1 MIEIVNP
8 GWLSLMVDRGRVG
21 FADIGV
27 PSSSA
32 LDRYAFDAANYLTGS
47 EADAPVLEVIGSGF
61 AFMAHGDI
69 SCAVTGARVEVSV
82 NDNPV
87 PPWTC
92 FEIPRGG
99 AVTVKEVREG
109 FRYYVSFSGAV
120 VTEEIMGSRSTNLEC
135 GFGGFRGR
143 PLMKGDF
150 LDFKDIR
157 PCDTFGL
164 PEEKIP
170 VMAAPH
176 LLRIVEG
183 PETGCF
189 TRESRERSLSGEDG
203 ENFIVSARL
212 NRAAIRLEGKPL
224 VFKRGAER
232 SIVSEGILP
241 GTVQIP
247 GDGQPIITLYERTIG
262 GYARLGVV
270 TAADRNLLAHLKPGD
285 RVRFKLITLDEA
297 RKLRRFP
304 SFRNT

>member
-8 GWLSLMVDRGRVG
+8 GWLSLVVDRGRVG

-61 AFMAHGDI
+61 AFMAHGAI
-69 SCAVTGARVEVSV
+69 FCAVTGARVEVSV

-120 VTEEIMGSRSTNLEC
+120 VTEEVMGSRSTNLEC

-157 PCDTFGL
+157 PCDSFGL
-164 PEEKIP
+164 PEDKIP

-189 TRESRERSLSGEDG
+189 TRESRERALSGEDG
-203 ENFIVSARL
+203 ESFIVSARL

-224 VFKRGAER
+224 VFKRGTER

-270 TAADRNLLAHLKPGD
+270 AAADRNLLAHLKPGD

-297 RKLRRFP
+297 RMLWRFP
-304 SFRNT
+304 SFRSI